1 MVNLIEYYVK
11 MTESPAA
18 IRSKIDIVFKYIK
31 EKDKSFISKTL
42 LALKQL
48 IFKENVNSIKFCRL
62 LFFIGFFIIDIYCA
76 FLLCFLNH
84 LLFGLDNWRS
94 RMG

>member
-31 EKDKSFISKTL
+31 EKDKSFIS
-42 LALKQL
+42 
-48 IFKENVNSIKFCRL
+48 
-62 LFFIGFFIIDIYCA
+62 
-76 FLLCFLNH
+76 
-84 LLFGLDNWRS
+84 
-94 RMG
+94 